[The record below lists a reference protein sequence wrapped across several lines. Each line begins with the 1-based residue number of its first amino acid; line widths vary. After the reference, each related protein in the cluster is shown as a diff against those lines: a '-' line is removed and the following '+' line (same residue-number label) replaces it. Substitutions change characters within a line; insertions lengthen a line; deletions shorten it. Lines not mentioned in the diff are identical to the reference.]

1 MASSKKPRK
10 KHNRNAVFLRASDN
24 ISKNSFIL
32 SVIKLGKHGQVWCK
46 NSIPQINGKVSK
58 VDYNL
63 TFNVSR
69 PWSFVFGV
77 ACRNILGQTFLRIE
91 YVELSARHAF
101 ASDEI
106 KSFVDSEINSIMKQA
121 PIEHI
126 VSPFFIAS
134 PEKRD
139 FTDEEINKLLN
150 HCGTFERLKTPHEV
164 ELIREK
170 GMDELRKIEPTEFT
184 SKATWAILRKQGVE
198 TFAELRLMGLNA
210 VVKLKGIGQKRCD
223 ELINGY
229 RKLLEKYHQQECIKH
244 LEEFE
249 WQIHI
254 YQEAKKNLV
263 QKDPV

>member
-32 SVIKLGKHGQVWCK
+32 SVIKLGKHGQVW
-46 NSIPQINGKVSK
+46 SINGTPQINGKISK
-58 VDYNL
+58 VDYDL

-91 YVELSARHAF
+91 YVALSARHAF

-106 KSFVDSEINSIMKQA
+106 KNFVDSEINSIMKQA

-134 PEKRD
+134 PEKRE
-139 FTDEEINKLLN
+139 FTDDEINKLLN

-164 ELIREK
+164 EIIRNK
-170 GMDELRKIEPTEFT
+170 GMDELRKIDPTEFT
-184 SKATWAILRKQGVE
+184 SKATWSILRKQGIE

-210 VVKLKGIGQKRCD
+210 ISKLKGIGQKRCD

-229 RKLLEKYHQQECIKH
+229 RELLIKYNKQDCIKH

-249 WQIHI
+249 IQIHLF
-254 YQEAKKNLV
+254 QEATRNLFI
-263 QKDPV
+263 KDPA